1 LLVVTFDP
9 TGQIL
14 ENGSSMQADAT
25 TVRAA
30 TKFQRSNYGML
41 RETIEKSLIST
52 VQSKTALHHNERH
65 EPV

>member
-1 LLVVTFDP
+1 
-9 TGQIL
+9 
-14 ENGSSMQADAT
+14 MQADAT